1 MCADSGSV
9 DDDVDVKVMVR
20 VTNVDGEAMMMMM
33 MMEVVMIW
41 MVGIMLG
48 DDGESGLEG
57 VEAKK
62 RTSHC

>member
-1 MCADSGSV
+1 MGESRDLNIAL
-9 DDDVDVKVMVR
+9 R
-20 VTNVDGEAMMMMM
+20 TIIADGEAMMM

-48 DDGESGLEG
+48 DDGEGGLEG

-62 RTSHC
+62 QTSHC

>member
-1 MCADSGSV
+1 MCADGGLT
-9 DDDVDVKVMVR
+9 DDDVDVKMMVR
-20 VTNVDGEAMMMMM
+20 VIILDGEAMMMM